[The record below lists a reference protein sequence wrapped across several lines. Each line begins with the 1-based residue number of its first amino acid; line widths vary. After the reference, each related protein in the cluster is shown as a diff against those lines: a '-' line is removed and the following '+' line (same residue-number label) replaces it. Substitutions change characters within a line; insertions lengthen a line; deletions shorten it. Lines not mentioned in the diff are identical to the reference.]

1 MDALTRYFPVA
12 GRLCMAA
19 VFLYSGQDKLRH
31 RADALAEV
39 RALGL
44 PAPPLIVAGTSGAQL
59 LGGLSIVLNLFIFWG
74 ALMLAGFTAVATLAG
89 HRAWLL
95 KGTAARAEFTTV
107 LEHLAIIGGLLLVAA
122 DGLRE

>member
-1 MDALTRYFPVA
+1 MDVLTRYIPVV
-12 GRLCMAA
+12 GRLCIAA

-31 RADALAEV
+31 RADAIAEV

-44 PAPPLIVAGTSGAQL
+44 PAPALIVAGTSVTQV
-59 LGGLSIVLNLFIFWG
+59 LGGISIVLNLFAFWG
-74 ALMLAGFTAVATLAG
+74 ALMLAGFTAVATLTG

-95 KGTAARAEFTTV
+95 KGAAARAEFTTM
-107 LEHLAIIGGLLLVAA
+107 LEHLAIIGGLLLVAV